1 MKLKH
6 ILALVIFAAICI
18 PVFYFFFNIENRTL
32 KNVEMDGHFGPAS
45 VSLTYDYKIP
55 VVGEVDATDAYKTK
69 VSYSAR
75 KTTVKKLLD
84 AIVPKDTFVW
94 RNEGGV
100 IHIIEKSLDKRP
112 DYPMNAPIKRFSE
125 TGNYNTVVQKA
136 LEQARSRNSPE
147 PLVLG
152 SFYFTNNP
160 CWFKITAHDT
170 TLRKVLDKIALKIGT
185 TYSVMRNRNKDGS
198 YYFSVDFMPTEA
210 WPGLSQIGVPEPP
223 CVDKSSYCA
232 GWVFSLLMLVV
243 IAVFPYIMTVFS
255 RFDRERVLAW
265 RKFFALIFACY
276 APAIIILYKVSG
288 FDDMKATVAFLGYYC
303 ACYMLYIAI
312 AIIVKRHINLQLS
325 WWKFVPLATL
335 YYFAAFLLLGALG
348 TSCGDALA
356 CLFIECPR

>member
-1 MKLKH
+1 MPLSSE
-6 ILALVIFAAICI
+6 AAAA
-18 PVFYFFFNIENRTL
+18 
-32 KNVEMDGHFGPAS
+32 HS
-45 VSLTYDYKIP
+45 
-55 VVGEVDATDAYKTK
+55 
-69 VSYSAR
+69 
-75 KTTVKKLLD
+75 
-84 AIVPKDTFVW
+84 
-94 RNEGGV
+94 
-100 IHIIEKSLDKRP
+100 DKP
-112 DYPMNAPIKRFSE
+112 N
-125 TGNYNTVVQKA
+125 
-136 LEQARSRNSPE
+136 
-147 PLVLG
+147 
-152 SFYFTNNP
+152 
-160 CWFKITAHDT
+160 H
-170 TLRKVLDKIALKIGT
+170 
-185 TYSVMRNRNKDGS
+185 
-198 YYFSVDFMPTEA
+198 
-210 WPGLSQIGVPEPP
+210 
-223 CVDKSSYCA
+223 CA

-243 IAVFPYIMTVFS
+243 IAVFPYIMTIFS